1 MYNPYL
7 VIPFVVWIITQFLKF
22 ILAAAAGKLDFR
34 YLYASGG
41 MPSVHSAVVTS
52 LVTTAFLVDG
62 PQSPLFGITAILAAI
77 VMYDSFGVRRSSGEQ
92 ATAINVILDSLQED
106 KIRLNHP
113 QHRLRELLGHKPLE
127 VTVGAGLGFFLAC
140 LFNID
145 KLDNFI
151 TSVTSPVSQQM
162 AIAMGGV
169 ATIILI
175 GSIIVRGLYMK
186 QYKKVPV
193 VSQAIKQAF
202 WLAVAFSVTSMIIAF
217 FAYEKVDVVNW
228 LLWPM
233 IIIILTL
240 ATFGSLFNYYRKVI
254 PNVIAENAIEE
265 DKAKWFEGPNK
276 KRRAAKAKSR
286 KKK

>member
-22 ILAAAAGKLDFR
+22 ILAAANGRLDFR

-52 LVTTAFLVDG
+52 LATTAFLVDG

-92 ATAINVILDSLQED
+92 AMAINVILDSLQED
-106 KIRLNHP
+106 KIPLNHP
-113 QHRLRELLGHKPLE
+113 QRRLRELLGHKPLE
-127 VTVGAGLGFFLAC
+127 VTIGASLGFVLAC

-151 TSVTSPVSQQM
+151 TSVTSPISQQM
-162 AIAMGGV
+162 ALAMGGI
-169 ATIILI
+169 AAAILV
-175 GSIIVRGLYMK
+175 GVVIVRRLYMK

-193 VSQAIKQAF
+193 VARAIKQAF
-202 WLAVAFSVTSMIIAF
+202 WLAVLVTSITLAVAF
-217 FAYEKVDVVNW
+217 FAYEKVAIANW
-228 LLWPM
+228 LLWPIL
-233 IIIILTL
+233 IIFLTL
-240 ATFGSLFNYYRKVI
+240 AVFGWLFNYYRKII
-254 PNVIAENAIEE
+254 PNVIAETAIEE

-276 KRRAAKAKSR
+276 KRRAAKARSR
-286 KKK
+286 KRK

>member
-22 ILAAAAGKLDFR
+22 IIAAAGGKLDFR

-52 LVTTAFLVDG
+52 LATTAFLVDG

-92 ATAINVILDSLQED
+92 AMAINVILDSLEED
-106 KIRLNHP
+106 RIPLHHP
-113 QHRLRELLGHKPLE
+113 QNRLRELLGHKPLE
-127 VTVGAGLGFFLAC
+127 VTIGAGLGFVLAC

-151 TSVTSPVSQQM
+151 TSVTSPISQQM
-162 AIAMGGV
+162 AVAMGGV
-169 ATIILI
+169 AAVILI
-175 GSIIVRGLYMK
+175 GAVVVRGLYMK

-193 VSQAIKQAF
+193 VAKAIKQAF
-202 WLAVAFSVTSMIIAF
+202 WLAVLFTSVSILVAF
-217 FAYEKVDVVNW
+217 FAYEKVSIVNW
-228 LLWPM
+228 LLWPVL
-233 IIIILTL
+233 IIFITL
-240 ATFGSLFNYYRKVI
+240 ATFGWLFNHYRKII
-254 PNVIAENAIEE
+254 PNVIAETALEE

-276 KRRAAKAKSR
+276 KRRAAKARAR
-286 KKK
+286 KRK